1 MAKIEGE
8 EKEPEKF
15 HEIYRN
21 KKNNIEDYNLEEIV
35 GAVVDRQNQMEEKIS
50 TYIANYINPSDRA
63 FFTSIIMNSSI
74 TSFGAKVKILS
85 NMGVDKKLIEKLR
98 MFLSIRNGFGHSVL
112 GNQMKMT
119 MTTKK
124 GKATSVNT
132 EIQGSKIM
140 VMNSSGKL
148 VSKNTI
154 EYFKKYIELHNEINN
169 ELKKEI
175 GRIKNENIVETLTRK
190 KPKIE

>member
-1 MAKIEGE
+1 L
-8 EKEPEKF
+8 

-50 TYIANYINPSDRA
+50 TYIANYINPADRA
-63 FFTSIIMNSSI
+63 FFTRIIMNSSI

-85 NMGVDKKLIEKLR
+85 NMGIDKKLIEKLR
-98 MFLSIRNGFGHSVL
+98 MFLSIRNGFSHSVL
-112 GNQMKMT
+112 GNQIKMT
-119 MTTKK
+119 LTTKK
-124 GKATSVNT
+124 GKATSAKT
-132 EIQGSKIM
+132 ESQGSKIM

-154 EYFKKYIELHNEINN
+154 EYFKKYIELHNEINK

-175 GRIKNENIVETLTRK
+175 GRIENENIVET
-190 KPKIE
+190 PS